1 MDGEPVT
8 VLDGTETTKGSSG
21 SASGGRN
28 LKVGQ
33 THNQENDSG
42 GDDTSGSADT
52 GSTAGGESGQGA
64 QEAGDTGQVEG
75 QQQYEGVTADDFEF
89 YAESMANFQGAM
101 LASQAVMTFAIFF
114 CMGVLAIQTFI
125 RSLERD

>member
-8 VLDGTETTKGSSG
+8 VLDGAETAAGSYG
-21 SASGGRN
+21 RASEGRN
-28 LKVGQ
+28 LKVAQADNKGS
-33 THNQENDSG
+33 DSK

-52 GSTAGGESGQGA
+52 GSTSSGESGQGSD
-64 QEAGDTGQVEG
+64 EAGNTGQVE
-75 QQQYEGVTADDFEF
+75 QLQYEGVTADDFEV

-101 LASQAVMTFAIFF
+101 LASQAVITFAIFF
-114 CMGVLAIQTFI
+114 CMGVLAIQTFV